1 MHLRTDGNVRVD
13 ATADPQMG
21 TNSYLVQDLGSGD
34 AVLIDANLDPEAV
47 LAMVAER
54 GVTPRAILLTHSDFD
69 HIAGL
74 QAVREAWG
82 RPPVAVGEPELE
94 NLREGK
100 ALREEM
106 PFAAAAE
113 PDAEALPAPGSYR
126 VGSLSFEVLPTP
138 GHSPGGVTLV
148 LGRLLFTGDALFQGS
163 IGRFDLHNSDGR
175 ALLQGIQEQLL
186 TRDDGDVVLPGHG
199 PASTIGDER
208 RGNPFLKAAGLEFG

>member
-1 MHLRTDGNVRVD
+1 MHIRTDGNVRVD

-21 TNSYLVQDLGSGD
+21 TNSYLVQDLDTGD
-34 AVLIDANLDPEAV
+34 AVLIDANLDPDGV

-54 GVTPRAILLTHSDFD
+54 GVTVRAILLTHSDFD

-74 QAVREAWG
+74 RALRETWG
-82 RPPVAVGEPELE
+82 GPPVAVAEPELAH
-94 NLREGK
+94 LREGTP
-100 ALREEM
+100 LRAEM

-113 PDAEALPAPGSYR
+113 PDAEPLAAPGSYHA
-126 VGSLSFEVLPTP
+126 GSLSFQVLPTP

-148 LGRLLFTGDALFQGS
+148 LGKLLFTGDALFQGS

-186 TRDDGDVVLPGHG
+186 TRDDDDIVLPGHG
-199 PASTIGDER
+199 PSSTIGDER
-208 RGNPFLKAAGLEFG
+208 RGNPFLKAGGLEFP